1 MSFLMQV
8 CHVSNRVLVTLQT
21 LLLVQDS
28 LLAALQTLEAEQTA
42 AMDASRQLPDFGP
55 GDVVEIRMV

>member
-1 MSFLMQV
+1 MQV
-8 CHVSNRVLVTLQT
+8 CHGSNA
-21 LLLVQDS
+21 LLMWKSCLSMPDR

-55 GDVVEIRMV
+55 GDVVEIRMVQ